1 MTDGS
6 FLREDGDS
14 VVAKN
19 TGSRRT
25 RGPSPQK
32 TAQTRQAVARAAL
45 DLFLERGYRATRIS
59 DVATRAGVA
68 KGTVYLYFAD
78 KQALFAGALS
88 DVLDQR
94 VAVLAAAQPD
104 EKEPVREFLSRTLS
118 PQLAELDDS
127 PWLGLLRLVMT
138 EGREAP
144 EIARI
149 HRERVLDPLA
159 QQIRH
164 WAQIAAD
171 RGEIDSAA
179 LQRTP
184 LLLLSPA
191 ILATL
196 WSGLYPDDAMNA
208 ATTFEDFLDLVFA
221 PRAG

>member
-1 MTDGS
+1 M
-6 FLREDGDS
+6 
-14 VVAKN
+14 VADEV
-19 TGSRRT
+19 GGRRT

-45 DLFLERGYRATRIS
+45 ELLLERGYRATRIS
-59 DVATRAGVA
+59 DVAIRAGVA

-78 KQALFAGALS
+78 KQALFAGVLS

-94 VAVLAAAQPD
+94 VATLAAAQPADD
-104 EKEPVREFLSRTLS
+104 EPIREFLSRTLS
-118 PQLAELDDS
+118 PQLAELDNS

-159 QQIRH
+159 EQIRQ
-164 WAQIAAD
+164 WAQVAVD

-179 LQRTP
+179 LQRIP

-196 WSGLYPDDAMNA
+196 WSGLYPDEPMNA
-208 ATTFEDFLDLVFA
+208 ADAFEGFLDLVFG
-221 PRAG
+221 PTST